1 MIICNKEDVIKAIE
15 TNNVKFIR
23 LQFTDIQGVVK
34 DVEIPVTQIEKALTT
49 GISFDGSSIEGF
61 VRIDESDMVL
71 KPDIKTFAILPW
83 SKDKGGVARIICDI
97 EMPDGS
103 QFKADPR
110 YVLKKVMKEAE
121 KMGFSLNVGPELE
134 FFLFEKIDGK
144 ATTIPHDYG
153 TYFEFAPTDLAE
165 DIRREIVL
173 TLTDLNFDIEASHHE
188 VAFGQ
193 HEIDF
198 KYGDALTTADNV
210 MTFKYVTRT
219 IAKLH
224 GLHATFMP
232 KPIAS
237 ENGSGMHVNLSL
249 SKGEENAF
257 YDPDGEMEISDT
269 TKQFIAG
276 VLKHIKAIS
285 CISNPL
291 VNSYKRLIPGYEAP
305 VYITWSGANR
315 SSLIRIPSARGKSTR
330 VELRSPDPSCNPY
343 LTFAAILAAGLD
355 GIKNKI
361 DPGKMMD
368 YNVFDLTKQERVE
381 RGIETLPSTINESAD
396 YLEKNELLKET
407 LGAHVHDNILRI
419 ARAEWDAY
427 RTQVHD
433 WEIQR
438 YLNTI

>member
-1 MIICNKEDVIKAIE
+1 
-15 TNNVKFIR
+15 
-23 LQFTDIQGVVK
+23 
-34 DVEIPVTQIEKALTT
+34 
-49 GISFDGSSIEGF
+49 
-61 VRIDESDMVL
+61 MVL

-97 EMPDGS
+97 HMPDGS
-103 QFKADPR
+103 QFEADPR

-121 KMGFSLNVGPELE
+121 NIGFSLNVGPELE
-134 FFLFEKIDGK
+134 FFLFEKVDGK
-144 ATTIPHDYG
+144 ATTMPHDYG
-153 TYFEFAPTDLAE
+153 RYFEFAPTDLAE

-198 KYGDALTTADNV
+198 KYGDALATADNV

-219 IAKLH
+219 IAKLY

-257 YDPDGEMEISDT
+257 YDPEGEMEISDT

-355 GIKNKI
+355 GIKNKM

-368 YNVFDLTKQERVE
+368 YNVFDLTKRERIE
-381 RGIETLPSTINESAD
+381 KGIETLPSTINESAD
-396 YLEKNELLKET
+396 YLEKDELLKET

-427 RTQVHD
+427 RIQVHD

>member
-15 TNNVKFIR
+15 MHNVKFIR

-34 DVEIPVTQIEKALTT
+34 DVEIPVTQIEKALTS
-49 GISFDGSSIEGF
+49 GIYFDGSSIEGF
-61 VRIDESDMVL
+61 VRIDESDMTL
-71 KPDIKTFAILPW
+71 KPDVRTFAILPW

-97 EMPDGS
+97 ERPDGRS
-103 QFKADPR
+103 FEADPR

-121 KMGFSLNVGPELE
+121 EMGFSLNVGPELE
-134 FFLFEKIDGK
+134 FFLFEKVDGK
-144 ATTIPHDYG
+144 ATTTPHDYG
-153 TYFEFAPTDLAE
+153 RYFEFAPTDLAE
-165 DIRREIVL
+165 DIRRDIVL

-232 KPIAS
+232 KPIAL

-249 SKGEENAF
+249 SKGDENAF
-257 YDPDGEMEISDT
+257 YDKNGEMQISET
-269 TKQFIAG
+269 TRQFIAG

-355 GIKNKI
+355 GIKNKM
-361 DPGKMMD
+361 DPGKIMD
-368 YNVFDLTKQERVE
+368 YNVFDLTKEEREE
-381 RGIETLPSTINESAD
+381 RGIDTLPSTISESAD
-396 YLEKNELLKET
+396 YLEKDELLKNT
-407 LGAHVHDNILRI
+407 LGAHVHDNILRL

>member
-97 EMPDGS
+97 HMPDGS
-103 QFKADPR
+103 QFEADPR

-121 KMGFSLNVGPELE
+121 NIGFSLNVGPELE
-134 FFLFEKIDGK
+134 FFLFEKVDGK
-144 ATTIPHDYG
+144 ATTMPHDYG
-153 TYFEFAPTDLAE
+153 RYFEFAPTDLAE

-198 KYGDALTTADNV
+198 KYGDALATADNV

-219 IAKLH
+219 IAKLY

-249 SKGEENAF
+249 SRGEENAF
-257 YDPDGEMEISDT
+257 YDPEGEMEISDT

-355 GIKNKI
+355 GIKNKM

-368 YNVFDLTKQERVE
+368 YNVFDLTKRERIE
-381 RGIETLPSTINESAD
+381 KGIETLPSTINESAD
-396 YLEKNELLKET
+396 YLEKDELLKET

>member
-1 MIICNKEDVIKAIE
+1 
-15 TNNVKFIR
+15 
-23 LQFTDIQGVVK
+23 
-34 DVEIPVTQIEKALTT
+34 
-49 GISFDGSSIEGF
+49 
-61 VRIDESDMVL
+61 
-71 KPDIKTFAILPW
+71 
-83 SKDKGGVARIICDI
+83 
-97 EMPDGS
+97 
-103 QFKADPR
+103 
-110 YVLKKVMKEAE
+110 
-121 KMGFSLNVGPELE
+121 
-134 FFLFEKIDGK
+134 
-144 ATTIPHDYG
+144 
-153 TYFEFAPTDLAE
+153 
-165 DIRREIVL
+165 
-173 TLTDLNFDIEASHHE
+173 
-188 VAFGQ
+188 
-193 HEIDF
+193 
-198 KYGDALTTADNV
+198 

-219 IAKLH
+219 IAKLY

-249 SKGEENAF
+249 SRGEENAF
-257 YDPDGEMEISDT
+257 YDPEGEMEISDT

-355 GIKNKI
+355 GIKNKM

-368 YNVFDLTKQERVE
+368 YNVFDLTKRERIE
-381 RGIETLPSTINESAD
+381 KGIETLPSTINESAD
-396 YLEKNELLKET
+396 YLEKDELLKET

>member
-1 MIICNKEDVIKAIE
+1 MIINNKEDVIKAIE

-23 LQFTDIQGVVK
+23 LQFTDIQGIVK

-49 GISFDGSSIEGF
+49 GITFDGSSIEGF
-61 VRIDESDMVL
+61 VRIEESDMVL
-71 KPDIKTFAILPW
+71 KPDIKTFAIFPW
-83 SKDKGGVARIICDI
+83 GRDKEVVARIICDI
-97 EMPDGS
+97 HLPNGKE
-103 QFKADPR
+103 FEADPR

-121 KMGFSLNVGPELE
+121 EMGYTLNTGPELE
-134 FFLFEKIDGK
+134 FFLFEKHKGK
-144 ATTIPHDYG
+144 ASTMPHDYG
-153 TYFEFAPTDLAE
+153 RYFEFAPTDLTE
-165 DIRREIVL
+165 DIRRDIVH
-173 TLTDLNFDIEASHHE
+173 TLMELDFDIEASHHE

-198 KYGDALTTADNV
+198 KYGDALKTADNV
-210 MTFKYVTRT
+210 VTFKYVTRT
-219 IAKLH
+219 IAKIH

-232 KPIAS
+232 KPIAT

-249 SKGEENAF
+249 SREGKNAF
-257 YDPDGEMEISDT
+257 YDPEDEMEISDIAR
-269 TKQFIAG
+269 QFIAG
-276 VLKHIKAIS
+276 VLKHVKAIT
-285 CISNPL
+285 CIANPL

-315 SSLIRIPSARGKSTR
+315 SSLIRIPSARGNSTR

-355 GIKNKI
+355 GIRNNM

-368 YNVFDLTKQERVE
+368 YNVFDLTKKERE
-381 RGIETLPSTINESAD
+381 ENGIETLPSAINESAE
-396 YLEKNELLKET
+396 YLENDELLKNT
-407 LGAHVHDNILRI
+407 LGEHVHDNILKI

-427 RTQVHD
+427 RAQVHD

-438 YLNTI
+438 YLNTV

>member
-97 EMPDGS
+97 HIPDGS
-103 QFKADPR
+103 QFEADPR

-121 KMGFSLNVGPELE
+121 NIGFSLNVGPELE
-134 FFLFEKIDGK
+134 FFLFEKVDGK
-144 ATTIPHDYG
+144 ATTMPHDYG
-153 TYFEFAPTDLAE
+153 RYFEFAPTDLAE

-198 KYGDALTTADNV
+198 KYGDALATADNV

-219 IAKLH
+219 IAKLY

-257 YDPDGEMEISDT
+257 YDPNREMQISDT

-343 LTFAAILAAGLD
+343 LTFAAILAAGLE
-355 GIKNKI
+355 GIKNKM

-368 YNVFDLTKQERVE
+368 YNVFDLTKRERIE
-381 RGIETLPSTINESAD
+381 RGIETLPSTISESAD
-396 YLEKNELLKET
+396 YLEKDELLKET
-407 LGAHVHDNILRI
+407 FGAHVHDNILRL

>member
-1 MIICNKEDVIKAIE
+1 
-15 TNNVKFIR
+15 
-23 LQFTDIQGVVK
+23 
-34 DVEIPVTQIEKALTT
+34 
-49 GISFDGSSIEGF
+49 
-61 VRIDESDMVL
+61 
-71 KPDIKTFAILPW
+71 
-83 SKDKGGVARIICDI
+83 
-97 EMPDGS
+97 
-103 QFKADPR
+103 
-110 YVLKKVMKEAE
+110 
-121 KMGFSLNVGPELE
+121 
-134 FFLFEKIDGK
+134 
-144 ATTIPHDYG
+144 
-153 TYFEFAPTDLAE
+153 
-165 DIRREIVL
+165 
-173 TLTDLNFDIEASHHE
+173 
-188 VAFGQ
+188 
-193 HEIDF
+193 
-198 KYGDALTTADNV
+198 
-210 MTFKYVTRT
+210 
-219 IAKLH
+219 
-224 GLHATFMP
+224 
-232 KPIAS
+232 
-237 ENGSGMHVNLSL
+237 MHVNLSL
-249 SKGEENAF
+249 SRGEENAF
-257 YDPDGEMEISDT
+257 YDPEGEMEISDT

-291 VNSYKRLIPGYEAP
+291 VNSYKRLSPGYEAP

-368 YNVFDLTKQERVE
+368 YNVFDLTKRERIE
-381 RGIETLPSTINESAD
+381 KGIETLPSTINESAD
-396 YLEKNELLKET
+396 YLEKDELLKET